1 MTGEPLESFKM
12 LTERLELRLVK
23 MSDSHSRLRNKQQT
37 GLLIK
42 RLLDIQNNAR
52 FHW

>member
-23 MSDSHSRLRNKQQT
+23 MSDSAALRKLMTPAISRWVAIPAYATSSRQ
-37 GLLIK
+37 
-42 RLLDIQNNAR
+42 DY
-52 FHW
+52 